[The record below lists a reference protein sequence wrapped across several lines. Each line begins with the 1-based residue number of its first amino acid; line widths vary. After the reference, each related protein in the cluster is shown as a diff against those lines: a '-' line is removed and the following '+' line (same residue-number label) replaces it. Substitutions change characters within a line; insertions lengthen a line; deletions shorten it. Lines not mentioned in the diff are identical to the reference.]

1 MANQR
6 KSKKLI
12 WFILTLIVLLSF
24 GLGGFYAATETD
36 LLDGILS
43 EEESTAADTK
53 TEETIV
59 SEEPASPAL
68 VADASEMTVA
78 IEGLTYDIKGT
89 VSSQAVLDEMTPLA
103 QRVFGDRGEI
113 NLLVNPEATPAEW
126 EKTLPVLIPNLTII
140 QDGTIEFNSDGIKV
154 EGSAPDDAFLAYFK
168 SVMTEE
174 NGIKNF
180 DDQIKILDKRAPTID
195 IVVKDGKA
203 TLSGEL
209 QTQELKD
216 LFNEQFRAIYGDN
229 IESTIT
235 VNDEVFTRFGMTRV
249 GSLSA
254 VLFPFGDFEA
264 SLVNDVLVGTI
275 SEGLN
280 FESDSSEL
288 SEEAQKNVQGLA
300 FFLATG
306 IGEINISGH
315 TDSTGNY
322 ENNKKLSQARA
333 QAVADVILATELLD
347 DPSRVTVIGKSS
359 DEQKVEDTS
368 EENKL
373 INRRVEVRLLPPT
386 QG

>member
-140 QDGTIEFNSDGIKV
+140 QDGTIEFNSDGMKV

-180 DDQIKILDKRAPTID
+180 DDQITILDKRAPTINM
-195 IVVKDGKA
+195 VVEDGKA